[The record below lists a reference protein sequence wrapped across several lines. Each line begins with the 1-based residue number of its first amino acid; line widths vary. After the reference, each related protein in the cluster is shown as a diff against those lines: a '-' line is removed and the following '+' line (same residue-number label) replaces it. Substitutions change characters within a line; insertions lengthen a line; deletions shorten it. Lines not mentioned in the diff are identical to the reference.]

1 MDNGALDAPFIFNN
15 DNKSEFDF
23 TFLTTMPVPTP
34 LQNTFQD
41 DNFSIATTPQNI
53 LQDDNFS
60 IATVNELNYMYGNV
74 YDEVLDN
81 TVLPL
86 DSNAYSTYSMSPYS
100 TPETSP
106 ELSEMT
112 IPNTYTLSTQP
123 DYNMPYLA
131 DPYFYQEMPKN
142 TNKKRKAT
150 ADNDK
155 RHVCHICNHR
165 SKRRHNLVEHMLT
178 HDPNRPKSFLCG
190 QCNRAFARKYD
201 MKRHEKIHNR

>member
-1 MDNGALDAPFIFNN
+1 MAYFPFYNTNNNNYNSYIPMDNGTFDTPFIYGN
-15 DNKSEFDF
+15 DKESEFDF
-23 TFLTTMPVPTP
+23 NFLSTIPMPTP

-41 DNFSIATTPQNI
+41 DNFSTATTPQNF

-60 IATVNELNYMYGNV
+60 IATVTDLNYMYGSV
-74 YDEVLDN
+74 VDEVLDN
-81 TVLPL
+81 SILPL
-86 DSNAYSTYSMSPYS
+86 DNTYSTYSLSPYS

-112 IPNTYTLSTQP
+112 IPNAFTTLSTQP

-131 DPYFYQEMPKN
+131 DPYFYQEMPKS

-165 SKRRHNLVEHMLT
+165 
-178 HDPNRPKSFLCG
+178 
-190 QCNRAFARKYD
+190 
-201 MKRHEKIHNR
+201 